1 MRITIMARIIN
12 KDTILCMSLSARPS
26 NFGTRFHNFLYEKLD
41 LNYVYKAFSTQHL
54 KDAIYGI
61 KALGIR
67 GCAIS
72 MPFKQDCIQFM
83 DELDPSA
90 RSIGSVNT
98 IVNTSGYLK
107 AYNTDYI
114 AVMYLIKQHNID
126 NTTPFVLKGSGG
138 MANAVIG
145 AFFDAGFKKGIIAAR
160 NQTKGS
166 QLAARYHY
174 QWVEHEQEVSAKEA
188 KLIINV
194 TPIGMQGGVEVDDLA
209 FPSQMIE
216 NAEIVFD
223 VVALPVETPMIKYA
237 KQRNK
242 TIISGADV
250 GVIQALEQFILYTG
264 ISPSIELVQE
274 AALFARQG

>member
-1 MRITIMARIIN
+1 MARIIN
-12 KDTILCMSLSARPS
+12 KDTIVCMSLSARPS

-41 LNYVYKAFSTQHL
+41 LNYIYKAFTTNNL

-61 KALGIR
+61 KALAIR

-72 MPFKQDCIQFM
+72 MPYKQACIEFI
-83 DELDPSA
+83 DELDVSA
-90 RSIGSVNT
+90 SSIQSVNT
-98 IVNTSGYLK
+98 IVNTNYHLT

-114 AVMYLIKQHNID
+114 AVAKLIEENQIE

-145 AFFDAGFKKGIIAAR
+145 AFYDKGFKNGIIAAR
-160 NQTKGS
+160 NQQKGQALAKRYGYKWVKDETK
-166 QLAARYHY
+166 
-174 QWVEHEQEVSAKEA
+174 VPTEQA

-194 TPIGMQGGVEVDDLA
+194 TPIGMQGGIEADELS
-209 FPSQMIE
+209 FPTSMIE
-216 NAEIVFD
+216 QAEIVFD

-237 KQRNK
+237 SKLNK

-250 GVIQALEQFILYTG
+250 AVIQALEQFVLYTG
-264 ISPSIELVQE
+264 IRPEKELVEQ
-274 AALFARQG
+274 AADFARKG

>member
-26 NFGTRFHNFLYEKLD
+26 NFGTRFHNYLYEKLD

-98 IVNTSGYLK
+98 IVNTGCYLK

-114 AVMYLIKQHNID
+114 AVMNLIKQHNID
-126 NTTPFVLKGSGG
+126 NTTPFILKGSGG

-209 FPSQMIE
+209 FPPEMIE

>member
-1 MRITIMARIIN
+1 
-12 KDTILCMSLSARPS
+12 MSLSARPS
-26 NFGTRFHNFLYEKLD
+26 NFGTRFHNYLYEKLH
-41 LNYVYKAFSTQHL
+41 LNYLYKAFTTNNL

-72 MPFKQDCIQFM
+72 MPYKEACIEFI
-83 DELDPSA
+83 DELDDSVK
-90 RSIGSVNT
+90 SIQSINT
-98 IVNTSGYLK
+98 IVNTNHHLK

-114 AVMYLIKQHNID
+114 AVAKLIVENKID

-145 AFFDAGFKKGIIAAR
+145 AFYDAGFKNGIIAAR
-160 NQTKGS
+160 NQSKGEA
-166 QLAARYHY
+166 LAKRYGY
-174 QWVEHEQEVSAKEA
+174 QWVKDEQNIPPQQA

-194 TPIGMQGGVEVDDLA
+194 TPIGMLGSIEAQELA
-209 FPSQMIE
+209 FPKKMIN
-216 NAEIVFD
+216 NADIVFD

-237 KQRNK
+237 QQLNK

-250 GVIQALEQFILYTG
+250 AVLQALEQFVLYTG
-264 ISPSIELVQE
+264 ITPSEELVKQAGE
-274 AALFARQG
+274 FARQG

>member
-1 MRITIMARIIN
+1 MRITIMTRIIN

-98 IVNTSGYLK
+98 IVNTGGYLK

-114 AVMYLIKQHNID
+114 AVMNLIKQHNID

-166 QLAARYHY
+166 QLAARYRY
-174 QWVEHEQEVSAKEA
+174 QWVEHEQEVSVKEA

-209 FPSQMIE
+209 FPPQMIE

-237 KQRNK
+237 KQLNK

-264 ISPSIELVQE
+264 ISPSIELIQE
-274 AALFARQG
+274 AAHFARQG

>member
-1 MRITIMARIIN
+1 MARIIN
-12 KDTILCMSLSARPS
+12 KDTTVCMSLSARPS
-26 NFGTRFHNFLYEKLD
+26 NFGTRFHNYLYEKLH
-41 LNYVYKAFSTQHL
+41 LNYLYKAFTTNNL

-72 MPFKQDCIQFM
+72 MPYKEACIEFI
-83 DELDPSA
+83 DELDDSVK
-90 RSIGSVNT
+90 SIQSINT
-98 IVNTSGYLK
+98 IVNTNHHLK

-114 AVMYLIKQHNID
+114 AVAKLIVENKID

-145 AFFDAGFKKGIIAAR
+145 AFYDAGFKNGIIAAR
-160 NQTKGS
+160 NQSKGEA
-166 QLAARYHY
+166 LAKRYGY
-174 QWVEHEQEVSAKEA
+174 QWVKDEQNIPPQQA

-194 TPIGMQGGVEVDDLA
+194 TPIGMLGSIEAQELA
-209 FPSQMIE
+209 FPKKMIN
-216 NAEIVFD
+216 NADIVFD

-237 KQRNK
+237 QQLNK

-250 GVIQALEQFILYTG
+250 AVLQALEQFVLYTG
-264 ISPSIELVQE
+264 ITPSEELVKQAGE
-274 AALFARQG
+274 FARQG

>member
-1 MRITIMARIIN
+1 MIN
-12 KDTILCMSLSARPS
+12 KDTTVCMSLSARPS
-26 NFGTRFHNFLYEKLD
+26 NFGTRFHNYLYEKLH
-41 LNYVYKAFSTQHL
+41 LNYLYKAFTTNNL

-72 MPFKQDCIQFM
+72 MPYKEACIEFI
-83 DELDPSA
+83 DELDDSVK
-90 RSIGSVNT
+90 SIQSINT
-98 IVNTSGYLK
+98 IVNTNHHLK

-114 AVMYLIKQHNID
+114 AVAKLIVENKID

-145 AFFDAGFKKGIIAAR
+145 AFYDAGFKNGIIAAR
-160 NQTKGS
+160 NQQKGEA
-166 QLAARYHY
+166 LAKRYGY
-174 QWVEHEQEVSAKEA
+174 QWIKDEQNIPPQQA

-194 TPIGMQGGVEVDDLA
+194 TPIGMLGSIEAQELA
-209 FPSQMIE
+209 FPKKMIN
-216 NAEIVFD
+216 NADIVFD

-237 KQRNK
+237 QQLNK

-250 GVIQALEQFILYTG
+250 AVLQALEQFVLYTS
-264 ISPSIELVQE
+264 ITPSEELVKQAGE
-274 AALFARQG
+274 FARQG